1 VAAILSRAGS
11 THRINQAKE
20 IEMSNLEGFVTQSMS
35 VMFPAAEVAYRQER
49 IRQDFHRASVGRR
62 RRRGL
67 RRDPVDASSDVG

>member
-1 VAAILSRAGS
+1 MD
-11 THRINQAKE
+11 QAKE
-20 IEMSNLEGFVTQSMS
+20 IEMSDLQGFVTGSMS

-49 IRQDFHRASVGRR
+49 IRQDFHRASGGRR

>member
-1 VAAILSRAGS
+1 
-11 THRINQAKE
+11 
-20 IEMSNLEGFVTQSMS
+20 MSNLEGFVTQSMS

-67 RRDPVDASSDVG
+67 RRDQVDASSDVG